1 MSSTSRTRFGKPIVP
16 AGMLTP
22 TPRKQVAALGL
33 VTGRAAL
40 NPTVSTGVFAA
51 QKARQGLQLYR
62 ALIGPITS
70 VMSAYHSVESFRK
83 IRGGGYKPAYSIN
96 YTPYDPSYLPPL
108 PYFGRIPIIKP
119 GLEIG
124 AEPIGR
130 QTESRGVEHTS
141 RSGTTQTRKSMRGPS
156 ATTRSKKRSKTQYR
170 YFRRDEDRYNR
181 RRPS

>member
-1 MSSTSRTRFGKPIVP
+1 MGSSSRTRFGTPIVP

-40 NPTVSTGVFAA
+40 NPTMGTGVFAA

-62 ALIGPITS
+62 TLIGPITS

-83 IRGGGYKPAYSIN
+83 IRGGGYKPAYSIT
-96 YTPYDPSYLPPL
+96 YTPYDPSYVPPL

-124 AEPIGR
+124 AEPI
-130 QTESRGVEHTS
+130 ESRGGEHTS
-141 RSGTTQTRKSMRGPS
+141 RSGTPKTRPSMRGPS
-156 ATTRSKKRSKTQYR
+156 ATTRLKKRSKTQYR

-181 RRPS
+181 RRSS

>member
-1 MSSTSRTRFGKPIVP
+1 MP

-40 NPTVSTGVFAA
+40 NPTIGTAVFAA
-51 QKARQGLQLYR
+51 KKARQGLQLYR
-62 ALIGPITS
+62 ALLGPITS

-96 YTPYDPSYLPPL
+96 YTPYDPSYVPPL

-124 AEPIGR
+124 AEPI
-130 QTESRGVEHTS
+130 ESRGGEHTS
-141 RSGTTQTRKSMRGPS
+141 RSGTPETRKSIRGPS
-156 ATTRSKKRSKTQYR
+156 AQRSRKQRTTESR
-170 YFRRDEDRYNR
+170 YFRRDEDRYR
-181 RRPS
+181 GRRPS